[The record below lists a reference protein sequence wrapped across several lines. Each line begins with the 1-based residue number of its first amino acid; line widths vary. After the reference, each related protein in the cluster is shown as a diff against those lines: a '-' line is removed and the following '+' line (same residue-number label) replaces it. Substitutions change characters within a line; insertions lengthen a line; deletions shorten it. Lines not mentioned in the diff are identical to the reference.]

1 LSNKLYICVTKSNL
15 MGVALRKKANKD
27 NTTSLYLDIYNNGKR
42 SYEFLQHLKIVTKP
56 TSPIEREL
64 NKSNLD
70 LAKKIKAK
78 REHELES
85 NEYDITPKYKQKI
98 DFIQFYQSFLDN
110 YTKKDK
116 RVVEAS
122 FGKFKAF
129 LDESEIKNLT
139 TNQVDESLV
148 HDFKTFLE
156 DNLNGESPANYFK
169 KFKMVMKYGVRK
181 KIFLVNPAQ
190 DLSISS
196 KTGIKKQVL
205 SNDEIQ
211 LLASTQI
218 TNNEVKRAFLFSL
231 FTGLRYCD
239 IINLKWQNIDF
250 KNGLLNIVQ
259 QKTGEQLTLELHQS
273 ALSILGKPS
282 EKKQDFVFD
291 LPSHTACT
299 KNLKNWV
306 TKAGITKHITW
317 HCARHSFATNLI
329 FYGADVNTAS
339 KLIGHNS
346 LRYTERY
353 THIVKSLKVK
363 AINNL
368 PALKI
373 K

>member
-1 LSNKLYICVTKSNL
+1 MLYLCNKIKPL
-15 MGVALRKKANKD
+15 GVSLRKKANKD
-27 NTTSLYLDIYNNGKR
+27 NTTSLYLDIYHNGKR
-42 SYEFLQHLKIVTKP
+42 SYEFLQHLKIATKP
-56 TSPIEREL
+56 VSPVERQL
-64 NKSNLD
+64 NKDNLD
-70 LAKKIKAK
+70 LAKKIKSK

-85 NEYDITPKYKQKI
+85 NEYDITPAFKQKI
-98 DFIQFYQSFLDN
+98 DFITFYQSFIDS

-122 FGKFKAF
+122 LSKFKAF
-129 LDESEIKNLT
+129 LEDSNIKNLT
-139 TNQVDESLV
+139 TNQVDENLV

-169 KFKMVMKYGVRK
+169 KFKMVMKNGVRK
-181 KIFLVNPAQ
+181 KIFAVNPAQ

-196 KTGIKKQVL
+196 KSSIKKQVL

-211 LLASTQI
+211 SLASTQI

-239 IINLKWQNIDF
+239 IINIKWQNIDF

-259 QKTGEQLTLELHQS
+259 QKTSEQVTLELHQS
-273 ALSILGKPS
+273 ALAILGKPA
-282 EKKQDFVFD
+282 KPKDLIFT

-299 KNLKNWV
+299 KNLKNWC
-306 TKAGITKHITW
+306 TKAGITKKITW

-339 KLIGHNS
+339 KLLGHNS

-363 AINNL
+363 AINSL
-368 PALKI
+368 PAVNI
-373 K
+373 

>member
-1 LSNKLYICVTKSNL
+1 LCNKIKP
-15 MGVALRKKANKD
+15 MGVALRKKVNKD
-27 NTTSLYLDIYNNGKR
+27 NTTTLYLDIYHNGKR
-42 SYEFLQHLKIVTKP
+42 SYEFMQHLRLATKP
-56 TSPIEREL
+56 ASPIERQT
-64 NKSNLD
+64 NKDNLD

-85 NEYDITPKYKQKI
+85 SEYDITPAFKQKI
-98 DFIQFYQSFLDN
+98 DFIAFYQSFIDG

-122 FGKFKAF
+122 LGKFIAF
-129 LDESEIKNLT
+129 LNASDIKNLT
-139 TNQVDESLV
+139 TNQVDENLAN
-148 HDFKTFLE
+148 DFKTYLI

-169 KFKMVMKYGVRK
+169 KFKMVIKNGVRK

-190 DLSISS
+190 DLSISIKGS
-196 KTGIKKQVL
+196 IKKQVL

-211 LLASTQI
+211 LLASTPI

-239 IINLKWQNIDF
+239 IKNIKWQNIDF

-259 QKTGEQLTLELHQS
+259 QKTSELVTLELHQT
-273 ALSILGKPS
+273 ALQILGKPA
-282 EKKQDFVFD
+282 KPNDLIFN
-291 LPSHTACT
+291 LPSHTACS
-299 KNLKNWV
+299 KNLKNWCI
-306 TKAGITKHITW
+306 KAEINKKITW

-339 KLIGHNS
+339 KLLGHNS

-368 PALKI
+368 PAVEM
-373 K
+373 